1 MSVAAGTTGRART
14 TGLMR
19 ALAWR
24 GLAFSATL
32 IGAACLI
39 QVLLA
44 AAPGDPID
52 LLPNA
57 AELRPVLA
65 AEWGL
70 DQPLGT
76 RIWLGV
82 ARLLRGDLGVSLSVR
97 PGVPV
102 AELVGAAALRS
113 MQLLVP
119 ALLGA
124 MGAALLLAWWTA
136 GRRSAVRQVV
146 QLISVAPVFLLA
158 YLSVMAFNEAAW
170 HLMAAGRIAR
180 PGWFA
185 LPDQASLLRGA
196 LAATVLG
203 LGSGSLAELHAACED
218 ELVRLRSSD
227 FVEAAVARGAST
239 TPHLLW
245 NLVGPLTHL
254 ASRRATFLVG
264 GLVIVEKVLLLQGA
278 GALFW
283 DASLGRDY
291 PLAAGLGLAAALVVC
306 TVNLGGDALRL
317 IIDPRA
323 RVQA

>member
-1 MSVAAGTTGRART
+1 MSESAGATGRSRT
-14 TGLMR
+14 TGLLR
-19 ALAWR
+19 ALGSRA
-24 GLAFSATL
+24 LQFVATL

-39 QVLLA
+39 QLLLA

-70 DQPLGT
+70 DRPLGA
-76 RIWLGV
+76 RIGL
-82 ARLLRGDLGVSLSVR
+82 AISRLLRGDLGVSLSVR

-102 AELVGAAALRS
+102 VDMVGAAAMRS
-113 MQLLVP
+113 IQLLVP
-119 ALLGA
+119 AMLGA
-124 MGAALLLAWWTA
+124 MGAALSLAWWTA
-136 GRRSAVRQVV
+136 GRRSLARQLV
-146 QLISVAPVFLLA
+146 QLLSVTPVFLLA
-158 YLSVMAFNEAAW
+158 YLSVLALNEAAW
-170 HLMAAGRIAR
+170 SLMEAGSIAR
-180 PGWFA
+180 PAWFA
-185 LPDQASLLRGA
+185 LPDQASFLRAA

-203 LGSGSLAELHAACED
+203 VGSGSLAEMHAASED

-227 FVEAAVARGAST
+227 FIEAAVARGAST

-245 NLVGPLTHL
+245 NLVAPLTHL
-254 ASRRATFLVG
+254 ASRRAPFLVG
-264 GLVIVEKVLLLQGA
+264 GTVIVEKVLLMQGA

-323 RVQA
+323 RVRA